1 MQREERAIVTPAAKV
16 LLVALLVTV
25 ARSESRE
32 EPAADFEFE
41 SGNALLNRLAALSLA
56 ELDRLAET
64 GALKVVVS
72 CAGDQLS
79 WSLQALAR
87 KRSEQ
92 ALLEYFVRHGAPRT
106 LVRELFTDLACTDR
120 RRSQEPT
127 HRLRAGTPEAATLAR
142 ARGNRRRLDPA
153 RGLPKTGAPVTTPS
167 TGTSRAIRSRRST
180 RFCRSCRQS
189 GPLRLVR
196 QETGRRPR
204 QFPGREPARQTSLPH
219 DGVPSCAVVSP
230 GDRCRA
236 SRFPLT
242 EVPGRA

>member
-41 SGNALLNRLAALSLA
+41 PGNALLNRLAALSLA

-106 LVRELFTDLACTDR
+106 LVRELFTISRGRIDAVRKSLRIASVQGRPKLPPLREREGIVAAWIRLEGTEDR
-120 RRSQEPT
+120 RARYHALHRNFPGYSIAALDSVLQELSPERSATPPP
-127 HRLRAGTPEAATLAR
+127 AGNRPAAAPLSGPR
-142 ARGNRRRLDPA
+142 ARQPDEPAARRR
-153 RGLPKTGAPVTTPS
+153 TVV
-167 TGTSRAIRSRRST
+167 RR
-180 RFCRSCRQS
+180 R
-189 GPLRLVR
+189 V
-196 QETGRRPR
+196 PR
-204 QFPGREPARQTSLPH
+204 
-219 DGVPSCAVVSP
+219 
-230 GDRCRA
+230 
-236 SRFPLT
+236 
-242 EVPGRA
+242 